1 MVYLGWGEE
10 RVEVPR
16 MGLGVAIG
24 TQGRVRGGWLVI
36 RTYIGWGEGL
46 LLVSHA

>member
-10 RVEVPR
+10 RVEGPR

-36 RTYIGWGEGL
+36 PT
-46 LLVSHA
+46 